1 MSQFTVKKRLLSSTI
16 ALVMG
21 GGAIGAMAQSGQADA
36 ELLEEVVVTGI
47 RASLDRAMDVKRD
60 SQGVVDAI
68 SAEDIGDFPDTNLA
82 ESLQRV
88 TGVSIDRQNNEG
100 SRVTVR
106 GFGPDYNMITLN
118 GRQMPTANLGET
130 GTNNSRSFDF
140 SQLAAESVSGVEIY
154 KTGKASLT
162 TGGIGSTIN
171 IKTTRPLENAGL
183 NASFG
188 VKAVADSTNRIGDD
202 VTPEISGIYSN
213 TFADDT
219 FGVAV
224 SASYQKRDS
233 AQLSGTVSSGWNSL
247 RVGEG
252 DALIDAYPV
261 AAGDLMSTPQ
271 NYMYRVDDY
280 SRERTNAQATLQWQP
295 VDSITATADY
305 TYTEQSVDRERQ
317 ELSAW
322 FGGGFSS
329 QGDSELYS
337 ESSVV
342 TPSYLVATD
351 CCDVGFGVGS
361 WGTDS
366 QMDSLGLNVE
376 WQATDNLTLALD
388 AHSSKAEAKPQ
399 DYRGSDNVVT
409 AAAFTRTRTTVD
421 FRQDL
426 PLMTVEMDDGAL
438 TASDIIATGT
448 SHRNSYQK
456 TEIDQVKLDGSY
468 EFDESVVKSLDFG
481 LAATK
486 IENRTA
492 FSLNQGGN
500 WGGLGYT
507 NIGGD
512 WNSAAGDGD
521 NNFDDSAFEFKSLA
535 GEFDDLSA
543 GGIYGQFVDVNYDQF
558 AGDIARFYEQYPD
571 GQGAGG
577 NAFAFC
583 DPGTLCINPEYA
595 VDNRME
601 EEQSSAYVQ
610 VNLGWDTAGMP
621 TDLALGLRYEET
633 DVTSNSLLPNYFNG
647 QWRTPNELLLQA
659 DGGIFR
665 EGTGSY
671 DNLLP
676 NIDFSIQPTEDVVVR
691 ASFSQT
697 IARPN
702 YGDLQGT
709 AIPDSPQARTF
720 DNSTAGSG
728 NPDLD
733 PFESTNFDFSA
744 EWYYGEGSYVSLG
757 YYQKDVENFI
767 GTSIENEVL
776 FPSVANPATGP
787 RYEEAAAQASVDNF
801 GQDVRDYYVAQGWI
815 DGTSGELL
823 GDRSSYDPLMYTI
836 RVPVNEKEASID
848 GFEFALQHMFGE
860 SGFGGI
866 VNFTTVDGDIGYDN
880 DVINENQ
887 FALLGLSD
895 SANVVAFYDNYG
907 LQARIAYNWRD
918 EFLSGT
924 QQGNGQ
930 QEPVYTE
937 AYGQVDIS
945 VNYDLTD
952 NLSIFLEGLNITE
965 EDIRVHGRT
974 DNMLVF
980 YGEQGARYALGAR
993 YSF

>member
-1 MSQFTVKKRLLSSTI
+1 MKRRVLSTSI
-16 ALVMG
+16 AAFMG
-21 GGAIGAMAQSGQADA
+21 AFPAAAVHAQDDINT
-36 ELLEEVVVTGI
+36 LEEVIVTGI
-47 RASLDRAMDVKRD
+47 RASLDRAMDIKRD

-68 SAEDIGDFPDTNLA
+68 SAEDIGEFPDTNLA
-82 ESLQRV
+82 ESLQRI

-140 SQLAAESVSGVEIY
+140 SQLAAESVSAVEIY
-154 KTGKASLT
+154 KTGRADLT

-171 IKTTRPLENAGL
+171 IKTSRPLESPGL
-183 NASFG
+183 ISTFG
-188 VKAVADSTNRIGDD
+188 VKAVADSTNRVGDD
-202 VTPEISGIYSN
+202 VTPEFSGIYSN

-219 FGVAV
+219 FGLAVA
-224 SASYQKRDS
+224 ASYQKRDS
-233 AQLSGTVSSGWNSL
+233 AQLSGTVSSGWNTL
-247 RVGEG
+247 RVAEE
-252 DALIDAYPV
+252 DPLIDAYPV

-271 NYMYRVDDY
+271 NYMYRLDDY
-280 SRERTNAQATLQWQP
+280 SRERTNAQLTLQWQP
-295 VDSITATADY
+295 IESVTATADY
-305 TYTEQSVDRERQ
+305 TYTRQTIDRERQ

-322 FGGGFSS
+322 FGGGFST
-329 QGDSELYS
+329 QGESEVYENS
-337 ESSVV
+337 PVV

-351 CCDVGFGVGS
+351 CCDIGFGVGS

-366 QMDSLGLNVE
+366 RMDSFGLNLE
-376 WQATDNLTLALD
+376 WEVSDNLTLALD
-388 AHSSKAEAKPQ
+388 AHSSEAEAKPK
-399 DYRGSDNVVT
+399 DYRGSDNIVT
-409 AAAFTRTRTTVD
+409 AAAFIRTRTTVD

-426 PLMTVEMDDGAL
+426 PVMSVELDDGAL
-438 TASDIIATGT
+438 TPDDIIATGT

-456 TEIDQVKLDGSY
+456 TEIDQVQLEGRY
-468 EFDESVVKSLDFG
+468 EFDTSLVKSIDFG
-481 LAATK
+481 LASTK

-500 WGGLGYT
+500 WGGAGYT

-512 WNSAAGDGD
+512 WNSPAGDGD
-521 NNFDDSAFEFKSLA
+521 NNFDDSAFSFNSLA
-535 GEFDDLSA
+535 GEFDELSS
-543 GGIYGQFVDVNYDQF
+543 GGVYGQYVQVDYDQF
-558 AGDIARFYEQYPD
+558 AGDLARFYEQYPD

-583 DPGTLCINPEYA
+583 DAGTLCVNPEYA
-595 VDNRME
+595 VDNRMK
-601 EEQSSAYVQ
+601 EEQLSAYVQ

-633 DVTSNSLLPNYFNG
+633 DVTSNSLLPNYYDA
-647 QWRTPNELLLQA
+647 QWKTPNELLLQS

-665 EGTGSY
+665 EGTGAY
-671 DNLLP
+671 ENLLP
-676 NIDFSIQPTEDVVVR
+676 NLDLSIQPAEDVIVR
-691 ASFSQT
+691 ASYSQT
-697 IARPN
+697 ISRPD
-702 YGDLQGT
+702 YGSLQGT

-757 YYQKDVENFI
+757 YYKKDVENFI
-767 GTSIENEVL
+767 GTSIEKEVL
-776 FPSVANPATGP
+776 FPTVVNPATGP
-787 RYEEAAAQASVDNF
+787 HYEEAAAQASADNF
-801 GQDVRDYYVAQGWI
+801 GQDVRDYYIAQGWI
-815 DGTSGELL
+815 DGTTGQIL
-823 GDRSSYDPLMYTI
+823 GDRSSYDPLVYTI

-848 GFEFALQHMFGE
+848 GFEFALQHMFGD

-866 VNFTTVDGDIGYDN
+866 INYTTVDGDIGYD
-880 DVINENQ
+880 DSVINENQ

-895 SANVVAFYDNYG
+895 SANLVAFYDKYG
-907 LQARIAYNWRD
+907 LQVRIAYNWRD

-937 AYGQVDIS
+937 AYGQVDLS

-952 NLSIFLEGLNITE
+952 NLAIYLEGLNITE

-993 YSF
+993 YTF